1 MIGSLGTTKSQLYR
15 SVAEQQ
21 TTHLKQ
27 LKNFIHAAGTKL
39 DWLPRNLFHSRKT
52 YLSDESRP
60 IIDDESRPDDIG
72 ASVDGSGDERDL
84 EKRRKVVEVG
94 RRGARMDEATLWG
107 KSTVRGVSSCPR
119 GSDCHSS

>member
-1 MIGSLGTTKSQLYR
+1 MIGSLGTTKSQLCR

-21 TTHLKQ
+21 PTHLKQ

-39 DWLPRNLFHSRKT
+39 DWLPRNLLHSRKT

-60 IIDDESRPDDIG
+60 IVDDESRADDIG

-84 EKRRKVVEVG
+84 EKRRKLVEVG
-94 RRGARMDEATLWG
+94 RRGPRMDEATLWE
-107 KSTVRGVSSCPR
+107 KKY
-119 GSDCHSS
+119 H

>member
-1 MIGSLGTTKSQLYR
+1 MLR
-15 SVAEQQ
+15 
-21 TTHLKQ
+21 
-27 LKNFIHAAGTKL
+27 
-39 DWLPRNLFHSRKT
+39 SRKT
-52 YLSDESRP
+52 HLSDESRP
-60 IIDDESRPDDIG
+60 IVDDESRADDIG

-84 EKRRKVVEVG
+84 EKRRKLVEVG